1 MVLDAHD
8 LRDAARPVLEPTQ
21 TPSPTVRP
29 GTGRTHCEPVH
40 RCARPDSHFAVVGP
54 LDADLDVDGVGLVLD
69 AASVSAGLVAQGPR
83 LIEDRLRTASMLR
96 GLGFAEVAS
105 SEWLSIEAGPVWLV
119 IATISVEPATTA
131 RAHSAI
137 LSVMDTVVLGLMTA
151 ILRRATS

>member
-1 MVLDAHD
+1 
-8 LRDAARPVLEPTQ
+8 
-21 TPSPTVRP
+21 
-29 GTGRTHCEPVH
+29 
-40 RCARPDSHFAVVGP
+40 
-54 LDADLDVDGVGLVLD
+54 
-69 AASVSAGLVAQGPR
+69 
-83 LIEDRLRTASMLR
+83 MLR